1 MQSSDIPGK
10 LVIPFAASAGG
21 AFIRSIPVDSQIGID
36 NGAASLH
43 DGFVPLN
50 ALPIAGGGVPP
61 DIRDFNGILNEIS
74 AWTRWQGGGGPVFY
88 DAAFSTAVGGYPKGA
103 QVLST
108 VTTGTVFL
116 STVENNTANPDVDP
130 TNWLTVGGSYVV
142 GFSSGVGYEK
152 RPSGIIEQW
161 ATVYFPVSGTEPV
174 VPVTLLFPYVDTTF
188 GINITP
194 YLLSANA
201 RRDTMMD
208 IIQPASGAGFSVQ
221 YQRIGDG
228 GTPGVDG
235 FTWRTVGKG
244 A

>member
-21 AFIRSIPVDSQIGID
+21 AYIRSIPVNSQIGVTD
-36 NGAASLH
+36 GAASLH

-50 ALPIAGGGVPP
+50 ATPIAGGGVPP
-61 DIRDFNGILNEIS
+61 DIRDMNGILNEIS
-74 AWTRWQGGGGPVFY
+74 AWTRWQCAGGPIFY
-88 DAAFSTAVGGYPKGA
+88 DAAFSTANGGYPKGA

-108 VTTGTVFL
+108 VTIGTVFL
-116 STVENNTANPDVDP
+116 SIVENNTANPDVDP
-130 TNWLTVGGSYVV
+130 TNWITVGGSFVT

-161 ATVYFPVSGTEPV
+161 ATVYFPAGGTEPL
-174 VPVTLLFPYVDTTF
+174 VPVSLLFPYEDATF
-188 GINITP
+188 GISITP
-194 YLLSANA
+194 YLLTANN

-208 IIQPASGAGFSVQ
+208 IVQPTDGSGFSVQ

-235 FTWRTVGKG
+235 FTWRAVGKG